1 MAAEERAATTA
12 RAGRGRLARS
22 YRLPDARAA
31 ATDRTRRASAV
42 AIQRQVRGA
51 RRGAAAQLR
60 KTTAARAWRSER
72 ACGAGGARARRAAPP
87 ASLGE
92 RSVGRVLHA
101 RALFFGLA
109 PAERL
114 ALTPELLAAS
124 STRAGLDALTQSR
137 TLWASLSSL
146 DRARALAEH
155 LRTSE
160 EGERE
165 QMLRVGLRVCAAD
178 EVLRLLRF
186 VLASAAHWG
195 LGESELLRQ
204 LLVEQPDRPA
214 RLEAERIVHA
224 LINFLPPSHS
234 AAALTRLRSTPTCRR
249 SAAASSSGAPRSRFG
264 ASNAVGVRRALRGA
278 SSRCAVT
285 RAVNQEIPGL
295 CRWRL
300 KAARAPPPSPFLPSL
315 PGISA
320 PSVAPPRCSA
330 ARLATCRAR

>member
-1 MAAEERAATTA
+1 MAAEERAATTVA
-12 RAGRGRLARS
+12 RYGRGRLARS

-31 ATDRTRRASAV
+31 ATDRTVRRASAV
-42 AIQRQVRGA
+42 AIQRQVRGRAA
-51 RRGAAAQLR
+51 REGPRRNLR
-60 KTTAARAWRSER
+60 KTTAARCLQRSER
-72 ACGAGGARARRAAPP
+72 ERAARAARARVAQRLP

-178 EVLRLLRF
+178 EVLRLLGF

-204 LLVEQPDRPA
+204 LLVEQPDRLA

-224 LINFLPPSHS
+224 LIDLLPPSHS
-234 AAALTRLRSTPTCRR
+234 AAALTRLALHSHLPPIRRRLELGRAEKPFRRIEVPST
-249 SAAASSSGAPRSRFG
+249 AYGGVFG
-264 ASNAVGVRRALRGA
+264 
-278 SSRCAVT
+278 
-285 RAVNQEIPGL
+285 
-295 CRWRL
+295 
-300 KAARAPPPSPFLPSL
+300 KPPPA
-315 PGISA
+315 PGK
-320 PSVAPPRCSA
+320 PHLA
-330 ARLATCRAR
+330 AFPQ